1 MRNDFVLLIVLKGVL
16 HSLFSTFNQDN
27 WYMYVLNEFLL
38 VANRKQKGHKKRIG
52 QGKPLKN
59 GHCERMVFQPGP
71 IFQFLTLLNSLFYLK
86 SISAWKC
93 WLDWLDYSPQHL
105 IAPVNTLKVT
115 HTGVLDCLTVF
126 LNQIKWT
133 IKIAHHSRC
142 PIIMRRYTVWGK
154 VLKKITFN
162 TNIEK
167 WSAKSKA
174 REKNI
179 IPTKRLV
186 DFCLFVFELLIC
198 IHLAL
203 NHCGRRLYLDE
214 VGFLLF

>member
-1 MRNDFVLLIVLKGVL
+1 
-16 HSLFSTFNQDN
+16 
-27 WYMYVLNEFLL
+27 
-38 VANRKQKGHKKRIG
+38 
-52 QGKPLKN
+52 
-59 GHCERMVFQPGP
+59 MVFQPGP

-86 SISAWKC
+86 SIGARKC

-115 HTGVLDCLTVF
+115 HTGVLHCLTGVSQS
-126 LNQIKWT
+126 NQVSNQDCT
-133 IKIAHHSRC
+133 SQQVSL
-142 PIIMRRYTVWGK
+142 IIMRRYTVWGK

-203 NHCGRRLYLDE
+203 NHCGRRLCLDE
-214 VGFLLF
+214 VGLLLF